1 MHHVLATPSYNQ
13 GQYLKKTIRSVLL
26 QGYPSLEYIIIGGG
40 SSDNSANIIHQY
52 APWLTYWVSEPD
64 NGQAHALNKGFA
76 QATGDLFGWINS
88 DDVLLPLQ
96 ISEIGVRRSG
106 FGVRGSGAEGVRG
119 LKGFG

>member
-26 QGYPSLEYIIIGGG
+26 QGYPSLEYIIIDGG

-106 FGVRGSGAEGVRG
+106 FGGRGSGAEIGRAHV
-119 LKGFG
+119 